1 MSNERWRTVNY
12 SKKNYVAP
20 FAEQICIAQEDILTL
35 SDGSVTATFDD
46 GAQIGFGDFN

>member
-1 MSNERWRTVNY
+1 MNY
-12 SKKNYVAP
+12 IKKNYVAP
-20 FAEQICIAQEDILTL
+20 FAAQICIAQEDVLTL